1 MARGQDGVEIQSMI
15 DLVLVKRDIYAALC
29 AGCEGKSPCVILS
42 KVRLMGAWT
51 KRREV
56 TVRARRLKS
65 ERN

>member
-1 MARGQDGVEIQSMI
+1 MI